1 MLRISTFGRLALDDE
16 TGPVGGVG
24 SWRPTL
30 AALALLA
37 ASGDQGVPR
46 ERMLSLLWPDRS
58 PERARNSLKQLLSA
72 LRRSVPESPIP
83 GTTILRLDRAAAS
96 SDLWDFHAAL
106 ARGDLDA
113 AVSAYA
119 GPFLDGFSLPGAVE
133 FERWAEGERVRLAGE
148 FHDAVETLA
157 ERASAA

>member
-16 TGPVGGVG
+16 AGPVGGVG

-46 ERMLSLLWPDRS
+46 ERLLSLLWPDRS

-72 LRRSVPESPIP
+72 LRRTVPESAVP
-83 GTTILRLDRAAAS
+83 GTTILRLDRTAVS
-96 SDLWDFHAAL
+96 CDLWDFHAAL
-106 ARGDLDA
+106 ARHDLET
-113 AVSAYA
+113 AVAVYA
-119 GPFLDGFSLPGAVE
+119 GPFLDGFSLTGAVE
-133 FERWAEGERVRLAGE
+133 FERWA
-148 FHDAVETLA
+148 
-157 ERASAA
+157 

>member
-16 TGPVGGVG
+16 AGPVGGVG

-46 ERMLSLLWPDRS
+46 ERLLSLLWPDRS

-72 LRRSVPESPIP
+72 LRRTVPESAIP
-83 GTTILRLDRAAAS
+83 GTTVLRLDRAAAS

-113 AVSAYA
+113 A
-119 GPFLDGFSLPGAVE
+119 
-133 FERWAEGERVRLAGE
+133 
-148 FHDAVETLA
+148 
-157 ERASAA
+157 AS